1 MSKTNSI
8 NLLYYE
14 NIIKIQLED
23 NKLYVIF
30 LGESLNDKIFLK
42 MLEKME
48 LFFNI
53 CQKKNTKFY
62 GIYDFSKYKTIN
74 FPSLY
79 SYIKKGILFLNKH
92 RDFFK
97 TNLYGTIFLT
107 ESTMA
112 RNISELV
119 LNQYTPIRPYKF
131 LTTKEEILF
140 DFTFDN

>member
-1 MSKTNSI
+1 MSTVNSI
-8 NLLYYE
+8 DLLYYKD
-14 NIIKIQLED
+14 IIKIHLED
-23 NKLYVIF
+23 NKLYVTF

-53 CQKKNTKFY
+53 CKKKNTKFY
-62 GIYDFSKYKTIN
+62 GIYNFSQYKTIN

-79 SYIKKGILFLNKH
+79 NYIKKGILFLDKH
-92 RDFFK
+92 REFFK

-112 RNISELV
+112 KNVSELV
-119 LNQYTPIRPYKF
+119 LSQYTPVRPYKF
-131 LTTKEEILF
+131 LTTKQELVF
-140 DFTFDN
+140 DFTF